1 MGKFFLIIIAISIAP
16 VLGTT
21 ILVTHY
27 QLVKRAGPAPMPH
40 EYRAPY
46 DGHPQ
51 KQAGRERRRVSGPL
65 MRSHSCSTSAT
76 RECESSP

>member
-27 QLVKRAGPAPMPH
+27 
-40 EYRAPY
+40 
-46 DGHPQ
+46 
-51 KQAGRERRRVSGPL
+51 
-65 MRSHSCSTSAT
+65 
-76 RECESSP
+76 